1 MAITAQDIAQLR
13 SKTGAG
19 MLDCKQ
25 ALEESGGDTEKAID
39 WLRKKGAAKAAKRS
53 DKIAAEG
60 KVFTYIHGGGK
71 IGVLLELNSET
82 DFVAKND
89 RFLQLGQDIALHI
102 AAMSPLYLTRDE
114 VSSAEIERESDVYR
128 EQLKAEGKPD
138 DMIAKIIEGKMG
150 RYYAEVCLMEQGFIK
165 DESKTITQL
174 LTEATGEIGEK
185 ITLRRF
191 ARFEVG
197 EGIEKKQTDFI
208 AEVNEQLGA

>member
-1 MAITAQDIAQLR
+1 
-13 SKTGAG
+13 
-19 MLDCKQ
+19 
-25 ALEESGGDTEKAID
+25 
-39 WLRKKGAAKAAKRS
+39 
-53 DKIAAEG
+53 
-60 KVFTYIHGGGK
+60 
-71 IGVLLELNSET
+71 
-82 DFVAKND
+82 
-89 RFLQLGQDIALHI
+89 
-102 AAMSPLYLTRDE
+102 MSPRYLTRDE